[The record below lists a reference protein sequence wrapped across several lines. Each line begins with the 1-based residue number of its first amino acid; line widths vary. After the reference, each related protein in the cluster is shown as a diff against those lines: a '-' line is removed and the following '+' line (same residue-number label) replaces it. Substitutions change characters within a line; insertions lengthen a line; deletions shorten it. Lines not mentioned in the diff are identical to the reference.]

1 MAQFDYSDVTGFLH
15 DDELI
20 RLLCADRAFPQ
31 LLEDFAADD
40 FLSIDRSMKVPFFA
54 EVRDYVG
61 AAERADLGAHWIVK
75 PISAEDAR
83 GPAMGAICFFLD
95 FFTRTISAP
104 TIVTRIDGVVYKAT
118 RIITHAEQLTGANY
132 TDIRQLKEQL
142 VLDLVNR
149 WIYGDED
156 RNPNNYMI
164 RYNSRNDQ
172 IIIAID
178 FSNVDLLHPGTK
190 ITGNPK
196 SFGWQR
202 MEKTRYLTPLKVE
215 HFQGYDMRFFD
226 MRFDGF
232 RKLGKKMLLDLCK
245 ACLRFQP
252 DRAKLAKTVAENILA
267 RVDYV
272 HTYFSSM
279 FPREAAAEKEDKYS
293 AMGQTFTKI
302 YKDKR

>member
-1 MAQFDYSDVTGFLH
+1 MAYDDYSNVKGFLH
-15 DDELI
+15 DEELI
-20 RLLCADRAFPQ
+20 RLLCADRTFSQ
-31 LLEDFAADD
+31 LLEAFSVDD
-40 FLSIDRSMKVPFFA
+40 FLAIDRSMKVPFFA

-61 AAERADLGAHWIVK
+61 AAEQADRRAQWIVK
-75 PISAEDAR
+75 PISAEDAL

-95 FFTRTISAP
+95 FFTQSISAP
-104 TIVTRIDGVVYKAT
+104 TIVTRIGGALYKAT

-132 TDIRQLKEQL
+132 TDIKQLKEQL
-142 VLDLVNR
+142 LLDLVNR

-226 MRFDGF
+226 MRFGGF
-232 RKLGKKMLLDLCK
+232 RKLGKKILLDICK

-252 DRAKLAKTVAENILA
+252 DRTRLAKTVAENILA
-267 RVDYV
+267 RVEYV
-272 HTYFSSM
+272 HTYFSAM
-279 FPREAAAEKEDKYS
+279 FPRDAHKEKEDKYS
-293 AMGQTFTKI
+293 DMGKTFTKI

>member
-1 MAQFDYSDVTGFLH
+1 MAHYDYSDVKGFLH
-15 DDELI
+15 DEELV
-20 RLLCADRAFPQ
+20 RLLCADRTFSELLTAF
-31 LLEDFAADD
+31 AVDD
-40 FLSIDRSMKVPFFA
+40 FLAIDRSMKVPFFA

-61 AAERADLGAHWIVK
+61 AAERADPRAQWIVK
-75 PISAEDAR
+75 PIAAEDSL

-95 FFTRTISAP
+95 FFAHTISAP
-104 TIVTRIDGVVYKAT
+104 TIVTRIDGGLYKAT
-118 RIITHAEQLTGANY
+118 RIITRAEQLTGANY
-132 TDIRQLKEQL
+132 TDIPQLKEQL

-215 HFQGYDMRFFD
+215 HFQGYDMKFFD

-245 ACLRFQP
+245 VCLRFQP
-252 DRAKLAKTVAENILA
+252 DRVKLARVVAENILV
-267 RVDYV
+267 RVENAYG
-272 HTYFSSM
+272 YFSSM
-279 FPREAAAEKEDKYS
+279 FPREARAAKDDKYS
-293 AMGQTFTKI
+293 AMGETFTKI
-302 YKDKR
+302 YKDRK

>member
-1 MAQFDYSDVTGFLH
+1 MAHYDYSDVKGFLH
-15 DDELI
+15 DKELV
-20 RLLCADRAFPQ
+20 RLLCADRTFAQ
-31 LLEDFAADD
+31 LLEAFAVDD
-40 FLSIDRSMKVPFFA
+40 FLAIDRSMKVPFFA

-61 AAERADLGAHWIVK
+61 AAERADPRAQWIVK
-75 PISAEDAR
+75 ALPAEDAL

-95 FFTRTISAP
+95 FFTHTISAP
-104 TIVTRIDGVVYKAT
+104 TIVTRIDGGLYKAT

-142 VLDLVNR
+142 LLDLVNR

-196 SFGWQR
+196 TFGWQR

-215 HFQGYDMRFFD
+215 HFQGYDMQFFD

-232 RKLGKKMLLDLCK
+232 RRLGKKLLLEMCK
-245 ACLRFQP
+245 VCLRFQP
-252 DRAKLAKTVAENILA
+252 DRVKLAKVVAENVLA
-267 RVDYV
+267 RVEYT
-272 HTYFSSM
+272 HGYFSDM
-279 FPREAAAEKEDKYS
+279 FPREARAEKDDKYS
-293 AMGQTFTKI
+293 AMGQTFTRI
-302 YKDKR
+302 YKDRK

>member
-1 MAQFDYSDVTGFLH
+1 MAQIDYSDVKGFLH
-15 DDELI
+15 DVELI
-20 RLLCADRAFPQ
+20 RLLCADRTFSQ
-31 LLEDFAADD
+31 LLEAFMVDD
-40 FLSIDRSMKVPFFA
+40 FLAIDRSMKVPFFA

-61 AAERADLGAHWIVK
+61 AAERADARARWIVK
-75 PISAEDAR
+75 PIAAEDAL

-104 TIVTRIDGVVYKAT
+104 TIVTRIDGALYKAT

-202 MEKTRYLTPLKVE
+202 IEKTRYLTPLKVE
-215 HFQGYDMRFFD
+215 HFHGYDMRFFD

-267 RVDYV
+267 RVEYV
-272 HTYFSSM
+272 HSYFSSM
-279 FPREAAAEKEDKYS
+279 FPREAQSEKEDKYS
-293 AMGQTFTKI
+293 AMGQTFTRI

>member
-1 MAQFDYSDVTGFLH
+1 MAQFDYSDVKGFLC

-20 RLLCADRAFPQ
+20 RLLCADRTYDTLREAF
-31 LLEDFAADD
+31 AVDD
-40 FLSIDRSMKVPFFA
+40 FLAIDRSMKVPFFA

-61 AAERADLGAHWIVK
+61 AAERADAKGHWIVK
-75 PISAEDAR
+75 PITVEDAL

-104 TIVTRIDGVVYKAT
+104 TIVTRIDGALYKAT
-118 RIITHAEQLTGANY
+118 RIITRAEQLTGANY

-196 SFGWQR
+196 TFGWQR

-232 RKLGKKMLLDLCK
+232 RKLGKKMLVDLCK
-245 ACLRFQP
+245 TCLRFQP
-252 DRAKLAKTVAENILA
+252 DGAKLARTVAENILA
-267 RVDYV
+267 RVEYV
-272 HTYFSSM
+272 HGYFSRM
-279 FPREAAAEKEDKYS
+279 FPAVAKSEKNDKYS
-293 AMGQTFTKI
+293 DMGQTFTRI

>member
-1 MAQFDYSDVTGFLH
+1 MAQFDYSDVKGFLH

-20 RLLCADRAFPQ
+20 RLLCADRTFPQ
-31 LLEDFAADD
+31 LLEAFAVDD

-61 AAERADLGAHWIVK
+61 AAERADPRARWIVK
-75 PISAEDAR
+75 PIPAEDAR

-104 TIVTRIDGVVYKAT
+104 TIVTRIDGALYKAT

-245 ACLRFQP
+245 ACLRFEP
-252 DRAKLAKTVAENILA
+252 DHAKLAKTVAENILA
-267 RVDYV
+267 RIDYV
-272 HTYFSSM
+272 HTYFSSK
-279 FPREAAAEKEDKYS
+279 FPREAAAEKEDKYK
-293 AMGQTFTKI
+293 AMGRTFTDI
-302 YKDKR
+302 YKEKR

>member
-1 MAQFDYSDVTGFLH
+1 MASFDYSDVKGFLH
-15 DDELI
+15 DGELI
-20 RLLCADRAFPQ
+20 RLLCADRTFPQ
-31 LLEDFAADD
+31 LLDAFVVDD
-40 FLSIDRSMKVPFFA
+40 FLAIDHSMKVPFFA

-61 AAERADLGAHWIVK
+61 AAERADESGRWIVK
-75 PISAEDAR
+75 PITTDDAL

-95 FFTRTISAP
+95 FFARTISAP
-104 TIVTRIDGVVYKAT
+104 TIVTRIDGVLYKAT

-132 TDIRQLKEQL
+132 TDVRQLKEQL

-164 RYNSRNDQ
+164 RYNTRNDQ
-172 IIIAID
+172 VIIAID
-178 FSNVDLLHPGTK
+178 FSNVDLLTPGTK

-196 SFGWQR
+196 TFGWER

-215 HFQGYDMRFFD
+215 HFHGYDMNFFD

-232 RKLGKKMLLDLCK
+232 TKLGKKLLLDLCK

-252 DRAKLAKTVAENILA
+252 DGAKLARTVAENILA
-267 RVDYV
+267 RIEYV
-272 HTYFSSM
+272 HSYFSSM
-279 FPREAAAEKEDKYS
+279 FPREAKSEKDDKYS
-293 AMGQTFTKI
+293 AMGETFRKI
-302 YKDKR
+302 YKEKH

>member
-1 MAQFDYSDVTGFLH
+1 MAQFDYSDVKGFLH
-15 DDELI
+15 DDELV
-20 RLLCADRAFPQ
+20 RLLCADRTFPR
-31 LLEDFAADD
+31 LLEDFAVDD

-61 AAERADLGAHWIVK
+61 AAERADPRALWIVK

-104 TIVTRIDGVVYKAT
+104 TIVTRIDGAVYKAT

-156 RNPNNYMI
+156 RNPNNYMV
-164 RYNSRNDQ
+164 RYNSRQDQ

-178 FSNVDLLHPGTK
+178 FSNVDLLHAGTK

-232 RKLGKKMLLDLCK
+232 RRLGKKMLLDLCK
-245 ACLRFQP
+245 VCLRFQP
-252 DRAKLAKTVAENILA
+252 DRAKLAKTVAENILT

-272 HTYFSSM
+272 HDYFSRM
-279 FPREAAAEKEDKYS
+279 FPREAAPEKEDKYS

>member
-1 MAQFDYSDVTGFLH
+1 MAQIDYSDVKGFLL

-20 RLLCADRAFPQ
+20 RLLCANRSYAQ
-31 LLEDFAADD
+31 LLDAFAVDD
-40 FLSIDRSMKVPFFA
+40 FLAIDRTMKVPFFA

-61 AAERADLGAHWIVK
+61 AAERAEAKAHWIVK
-75 PISAEDAR
+75 PITVEDAM

-104 TIVTRIDGVVYKAT
+104 TIVTRIDGVLYKAT
-118 RIITHAEQLTGANY
+118 RIITRAEQLTGANY

-156 RNPNNYMI
+156 RNPNNYLI

-172 IIIAID
+172 IVIAID

-232 RKLGKKMLLDLCK
+232 RKLGKKMLVDLCK

-252 DRAKLAKTVAENILA
+252 DGAKLAKTVAENSLV
-267 RVDYV
+267 RVDSV
-272 HTYFSSM
+272 HGYFSRM
-279 FPREAAAEKEDKYS
+279 FPEVAKSEKNDKYND
-293 AMGQTFTKI
+293 MGKTFTRI

>member
-1 MAQFDYSDVTGFLH
+1 MAYYDYSDVKGFLH
-15 DDELI
+15 DEELI
-20 RLLCADRAFPQ
+20 RLLCADRTFSE
-31 LLEDFAADD
+31 LLEAFAVDD
-40 FLSIDRSMKVPFFA
+40 FLALDRSMKVPFFA

-61 AAERADLGAHWIVK
+61 AAERADSRAQWIVK
-75 PISAEDAR
+75 PISVEDAL

-95 FFTRTISAP
+95 FFTHTISAP
-104 TIVTRIDGVVYKAT
+104 TIVTRIDGALYKAT
-118 RIITHAEQLTGANY
+118 RIITRAEQLTGANY

-178 FSNVDLLHPGTK
+178 FSNVDLLHPGAK

-196 SFGWQR
+196 TFGWLR

-215 HFQGYDMRFFD
+215 HFQGYDMQFFD

-232 RKLGKKMLLDLCK
+232 RRLGKKMLLDLCK

-252 DRAKLAKTVAENILA
+252 DRAKLSRIVAENILA
-267 RVDYV
+267 RVENA
-272 HTYFSSM
+272 HAYFSSM
-279 FPREAAAEKEDKYS
+279 FPPKAHAEKDDKYS

-302 YKDKR
+302 YKDGK

>member
-1 MAQFDYSDVTGFLH
+1 MAQFDYSDVKGFLH
-15 DDELI
+15 DEELI
-20 RLLCADRAFPQ
+20 RLLCADRTFTQ
-31 LLEDFAADD
+31 LLEDFVVDD
-40 FLSIDRSMKVPFFA
+40 FLAIDRSMKVPFFA

-61 AAERADLGAHWIVK
+61 AAERADPRARWIVK
-75 PISAEDAR
+75 SISAEDAL

-104 TIVTRIDGVVYKAT
+104 TIVTRIDGALYKAT

-232 RKLGKKMLLDLCK
+232 RRLGKKVLLDLCK
-245 ACLRFQP
+245 ACLRFQT

-272 HTYFSSM
+272 HSYFSNM
-279 FPREAAAEKEDKYS
+279 FPREARAEKEDKYS